1 MGRRIFQQEQQ
12 HHHRAYPAFARKMN
26 DTIDNPK
33 YIKTVWG
40 LVIKLK
46 NKKRLFQTRTKTL
59 HVYRCNCCG
68 SNCIRVVYSFNDPRK
83 LGDWILSILEN
94 KYDLNHLDAMKL
106 YQYSIRNNIDIF
118 IYVAIVISILI
129 LCRVMLSK
137 FAKYFD
143 EINTGIDVLIQNED
157 KQIELSAE
165 MDVMEQKLNTLKRT
179 LEKRE
184 QDAKLAEQRKMTL
197 LCTWRTILKRPL
209 HPLSVI

>member
-1 MGRRIFQQEQQ
+1 MG
-12 HHHRAYPAFARKMN
+12 
-26 DTIDNPK
+26 
-33 YIKTVWG
+33 
-40 LVIKLK
+40 L
-46 NKKRLFQTRTKTL
+46 
-59 HVYRCNCCG
+59 
-68 SNCIRVVYSFNDPRK
+68 
-83 LGDWILSILEN
+83 ILSILEN

>member
-1 MGRRIFQQEQQ
+1 RG
-12 HHHRAYPAFARKMN
+12 
-26 DTIDNPK
+26 
-33 YIKTVWG
+33 
-40 LVIKLK
+40 
-46 NKKRLFQTRTKTL
+46 
-59 HVYRCNCCG
+59 
-68 SNCIRVVYSFNDPRK
+68 K

-165 MDVMEQKLNTLKRT
+165 MD
-179 LEKRE
+179 
-184 QDAKLAEQRKMTL
+184 
-197 LCTWRTILKRPL
+197 
-209 HPLSVI
+209 

>member
-1 MGRRIFQQEQQ
+1 M
-12 HHHRAYPAFARKMN
+12 
-26 DTIDNPK
+26 
-33 YIKTVWG
+33 
-40 LVIKLK
+40 
-46 NKKRLFQTRTKTL
+46 
-59 HVYRCNCCG
+59 
-68 SNCIRVVYSFNDPRK
+68 IRGK

-165 MDVMEQKLNTLKRT
+165 MDVMEQKAQHIKTDSGKARAGCKAGRT
-179 LEKRE
+179 K
-184 QDAKLAEQRKMTL
+184 KK
-197 LCTWRTILKRPL
+197 
-209 HPLSVI
+209 

>member
-1 MGRRIFQQEQQ
+1 M
-12 HHHRAYPAFARKMN
+12 
-26 DTIDNPK
+26 
-33 YIKTVWG
+33 
-40 LVIKLK
+40 K
-46 NKKRLFQTRTKTL
+46 NKKNDYSKLERKLYMYIVAIVVVAIVFVL
-59 HVYRCNCCG
+59 Y
-68 SNCIRVVYSFNDPRK
+68 IRSMIRGK

-165 MDVMEQKLNTLKRT
+165 MDVMEQKLNTVNYS
-179 LEKRE
+179 
-184 QDAKLAEQRKMTL
+184 
-197 LCTWRTILKRPL
+197 
-209 HPLSVI
+209 PLS